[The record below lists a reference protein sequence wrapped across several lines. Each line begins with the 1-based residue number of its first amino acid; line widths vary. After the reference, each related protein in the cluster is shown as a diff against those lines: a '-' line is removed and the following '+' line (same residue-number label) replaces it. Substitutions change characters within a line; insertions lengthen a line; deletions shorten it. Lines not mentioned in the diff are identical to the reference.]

1 MARSVL
7 LVLIGAALLSSCSES
22 VPSEAS
28 IPPPAPAHLVEPDLH
43 DVRSRTVRL
52 SGFLESARSTR
63 VVAPQLIGPNVRMT
77 LTRIVE
83 NGSRVDAGDIVAE
96 FGAVEQLDIAREAA
110 ARYEDLT
117 FQVRQKEADNAA
129 GAESRRSAHEQAE
142 ADLEKALHDV
152 SKAEILSAIE
162 ADQNQIRAD
171 RARAELEHLRRVQ
184 PDQER
189 AEQAALRILEL
200 QRDRAL
206 AEFERAEENLEKL
219 QVKATISGMVWLAT
233 RYSNGNPVRP
243 QQGDQ
248 MNRNNPLLSIFDPS
262 EMWVRVSVAEPDG
275 ALLRSGLA
283 ASVLVD
289 AYPDLELRASFVS
302 ASPVA
307 ARSLTNPIK
316 TFTAVFRLEE
326 LDPRLMPDLSAA
338 VVFEVED
345 PSVASV
351 EGSLP

>member
-7 LVLIGAALLSSCSES
+7 LVLIGAALLSACSNS
-22 VPSEAS
+22 VGSDAS
-28 IPPPAPAHLVEPDLH
+28 NDPPANPVPPHSSRD

-52 SGFLESARSTR
+52 SGILESARSTR

-83 NGSRVDAGDIVAE
+83 NGSRVEAGDIVAE
-96 FGAVEQLDIAREAA
+96 FGAVEQLDLAREAA
-110 ARYEDLT
+110 ARYEDLS

-129 GAESRRSAHEQAE
+129 GAESRRSALEQAE
-142 ADLEKALHDV
+142 ADLEKALLEV

-162 ADQNQIRAD
+162 AEQNQIRAD
-171 RARAELEHLRRVQ
+171 RAQAELEHLRRIQ
-184 PDQER
+184 PDQAR
-189 AEQAALRILEL
+189 AEGAALRILEL

-219 QVKATISGMVWLAT
+219 QVKAPISGMVWLST

-248 MNRNNPLLSIFDPS
+248 MNRNNPLMSIFDPS
-262 EMWVRVSVAEPDG
+262 EMLVRVSVAEPDG
-275 ALLRSGLA
+275 ALLSPGLE

-302 ASPVA
+302 SSPVA
-307 ARSLTNPIK
+307 ARSLTSPIK
-316 TFTAVFRLEE
+316 TFTAVFQLEE
-326 LDPRLMPDLSAA
+326 PDPRLMPDLSAA
-338 VVFEVED
+338 VVFEAENA
-345 PSVASV
+345 SVASV
-351 EGSLP
+351 EGSVP